1 MSLIVVTFKAPDFL
15 VEELDRLAIMM
26 GRPRSELIRYAIAEL
41 LRKHVR
47 DSRQERIRVRRV
59 KLSPPS
65 DEVRDGGNELPPYKT
80 MPKEEVC
87 REIEALRQ
95 TKSWAE
101 VAEALGFNSKHTA
114 DSWYRRNCVRR
125 W

>member
-1 MSLIVVTFKAPDFL
+1 MSLIVVTFKCPDFL
-15 VEELDRLAIMM
+15 VEELDRLALMT
-26 GRPRSELIRYAIAEL
+26 GKHRSELIRYAIAEL
-41 LRKHVR
+41 IMKHVR

-59 KLSPPS
+59 KLSPPR
-65 DEVRDGGNELPPYKT
+65 EEKRDGGDLPPYKT

-87 REIEALRQ
+87 REIEALRES
-95 TKSWAE
+95 KSWAE

-114 DSWYRRNCVRR
+114 DAWYRRNCVRR

>member
-1 MSLIVVTFKAPDFL
+1 MIVVTFKCPDFL

-41 LRKHVR
+41 IMKHVR
-47 DSRQERIRVRRV
+47 DSRQERIRVKRIR
-59 KLSPPS
+59 LTPPN
-65 DEVRDGGNELPPYKT
+65 DERRDGGDDLPLYKVR
-80 MPKEEVC
+80 PKEEVC
-87 REIEALRQ
+87 REIEALRES
-95 TKSWAE
+95 KSWAE
-101 VAEALGFNSKHTA
+101 VAEILGFNSKHTA